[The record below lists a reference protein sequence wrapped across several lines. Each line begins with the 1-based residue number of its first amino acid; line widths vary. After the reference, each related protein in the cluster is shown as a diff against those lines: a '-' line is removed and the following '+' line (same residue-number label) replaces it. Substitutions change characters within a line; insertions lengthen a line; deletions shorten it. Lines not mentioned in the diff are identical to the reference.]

1 MFDTM
6 KIAGIIK
13 QARIDQNMT
22 QMQLADAM
30 GVSYQAVSNW
40 ERGNSMPDISKLEDL
55 CRVLEISVEQLLG
68 METPAAA
75 AVTKVIAE
83 EELTVE
89 ELTEVAPVLQPK
101 ALKKQ
106 LKAGKK
112 RRKLKLDAIAELA
125 PFLGQAEL
133 EELLE
138 DVDPEDMN
146 GLDELAPFLS
156 KETLDRLVEKAD
168 PDDMDWLE
176 DVAPFL
182 SRETL
187 DRAVERMSEE
197 ALEDIEDIAPFLSRE
212 TLSKVAARCMGAGKL
227 RVIADLA
234 PFLGHEIL
242 DKLVDD
248 LIEAEFDPEEMDDF
262 PFGDLSDLYPF
273 ISREAAG
280 RLAKY
285 LLACRNL
292 EAMEDLM
299 PFV

>member
-6 KIAGIIK
+6 KIAAVIK
-13 QARIDQNMT
+13 QARIDKNMT

-55 CRVLEISVEQLLG
+55 CGALGITVEQLLG
-68 METPAAA
+68 MEPR
-75 AVTKVIAE
+75 AVEAVQKVIAE

-89 ELTEVAPVLQPK
+89 EIQEVAPVLTPK
-101 ALKKQ
+101 ELKKQ
-106 LKAGKK
+106 MKAEKK
-112 RRKLKLDAIAELA
+112 RRKLKLDAIADLA
-125 PFLGQAEL
+125 PFLGQEEL
-133 EELLE
+133 EELLA
-138 DVDPEDMN
+138 DVDLTDLD
-146 GLDELAPFLS
+146 GLEEIAPFLG

-168 PDDMDWLE
+168 PEDMDWLE

-187 DRAVERMSEE
+187 DKVVERMSAD
-197 ALEDIEDIAPFLSRE
+197 ALENIEDIVPFLSRE
-212 TLSKVAARCMGAGKL
+212 TLEKAVNRCAEAGMMGT
-227 RVIADLA
+227 IADLA
-234 PFLGHEIL
+234 PFVPKEAL

-248 LIEAEFDPEEMDDF
+248 LMAREFDPEELDDF

-273 ISREAAG
+273 LSKEAL
-280 RLAKY
+280 RKLAKY
-285 LLACRNL
+285 LLDRRCTEEL
-292 EAMEDLM
+292 EDLM